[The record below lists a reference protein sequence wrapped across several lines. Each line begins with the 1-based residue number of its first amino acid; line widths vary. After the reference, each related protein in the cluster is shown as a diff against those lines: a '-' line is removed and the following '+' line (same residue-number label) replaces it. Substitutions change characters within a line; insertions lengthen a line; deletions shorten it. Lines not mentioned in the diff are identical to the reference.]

1 MDKRTLQCH
10 FSFVFVLEKKVQG
23 QRAQL
28 AYERALKDGSVNVYR
43 GRIFLIGQDR
53 AGKTSLKKSLIGLP
67 FDTDEQSTEG
77 IQVDPSEFKVDV
89 DQVTCKNWQTI
100 DQNSQR
106 LLGCAKVVARM
117 VVERQ
122 YHEQDDDKR
131 KEIRKI
137 VKMLEKEDIV
147 SRMVFERQ
155 YHEQDDDENKELR
168 KILKMLGK
176 EDGDKNDD
184 DEVYDDAG
192 DEGKDSSINQV
203 NVSSRT

>member
-1 MDKRTLQCH
+1 M
-10 FSFVFVLEKKVQG
+10 QG

-77 IQVDPSEFKVDV
+77 IQVDPSAFEVDV

-122 YHEQDDDKR
+122 YHEQDDD
-131 KEIRKI
+131 
-137 VKMLEKEDIV
+137 
-147 SRMVFERQ
+147 
-155 YHEQDDDENKELR
+155 ENTR
-168 KILKMLGK
+168 KILKIPGK
-176 EDGDKNDD
+176 EEVDKSDD
-184 DEVYDDAG
+184 DEDYDDAG
-192 DEGKDSSINQV
+192 DEGKDSTINQV
-203 NVSSRT
+203 NVSSVLDL

>member
-1 MDKRTLQCH
+1 M
-10 FSFVFVLEKKVQG
+10 QG

-77 IQVDPSEFKVDV
+77 IQVDPSAFEVDV
-89 DQVTCKNWQTI
+89 DQVKNWQTV

-122 YHEQDDDKR
+122 YHEQDDD
-131 KEIRKI
+131 
-137 VKMLEKEDIV
+137 D
-147 SRMVFERQ
+147 
-155 YHEQDDDENKELR
+155 NKER
-168 KILKMLGK
+168 KILKMPGK
-176 EDGDKNDD
+176 EDVDKNDD
-184 DEVYDDAG
+184 DEDYDDAA
-192 DEGKDSSINQV
+192 DEGKASSINQV
-203 NVSSRT
+203 NVSSVLDL

>member
-1 MDKRTLQCH
+1 M
-10 FSFVFVLEKKVQG
+10 QG
-23 QRAQL
+23 QRAQI
-28 AYERALKDGSVNVYR
+28 AYERALKNGSVNVYR

-53 AGKTSLKKSLIGLP
+53 AEKTSLKKSLIGLP
-67 FDTDEQSTEG
+67 FDTNEQSTEG
-77 IQVDPSEFKVDV
+77 IQVDPSAFEVDV

-122 YHEQDDDKR
+122 C
-131 KEIRKI
+131 
-137 VKMLEKEDIV
+137 
-147 SRMVFERQ
+147 
-155 YHEQDDDENKELR
+155 HEQDDDENTRKIL

-176 EDGDKNDD
+176 EDVDKNDD

-192 DEGKDSSINQV
+192 DEGKASSINQV
-203 NVSSRT
+203 NVSSVLDL

>member
-1 MDKRTLQCH
+1 M
-10 FSFVFVLEKKVQG
+10 QG

-77 IQVDPSEFKVDV
+77 IQVDPSAFEVDV

-106 LLGCAKVVARM
+106 WLGCAKVVARM

-122 YHEQDDDKR
+122 YHEQDDD
-131 KEIRKI
+131 
-137 VKMLEKEDIV
+137 
-147 SRMVFERQ
+147 
-155 YHEQDDDENKELR
+155 ENTR
-168 KILKMLGK
+168 KILKMPGK
-176 EDGDKNDD
+176 EDVDKSDD
-184 DEVYDDAG
+184 DEDYDDAG
-192 DEGKDSSINQV
+192 DEGKASSINQV
-203 NVSSRT
+203 NVSSVLVL

>member
-1 MDKRTLQCH
+1 MDKRTLKCH
-10 FSFVFVLEKKVQG
+10 FCFVLVLEIEVQG

-43 GRIFLIGQDR
+43 CRIFLIGQDR

-77 IQVDPSEFKVDV
+77 IQVDPSAFEVDV

-122 YHEQDDDKR
+122 YHEQDDD
-131 KEIRKI
+131 
-137 VKMLEKEDIV
+137 
-147 SRMVFERQ
+147 
-155 YHEQDDDENKELR
+155 ENKER

-176 EDGDKNDD
+176 EDVDKNDD
-184 DEVYDDAG
+184 DEDYDDAG
-192 DEGKDSSINQV
+192 DEGKASSINQV
-203 NVSSRT
+203 NVCSALDL

>member
-1 MDKRTLQCH
+1 M
-10 FSFVFVLEKKVQG
+10 QG

-77 IQVDPSEFKVDV
+77 IQVDPSAFEVDV

-122 YHEQDDDKR
+122 YHEQDDD
-131 KEIRKI
+131 
-137 VKMLEKEDIV
+137 
-147 SRMVFERQ
+147 
-155 YHEQDDDENKELR
+155 ENTR

-176 EDGDKNDD
+176 EDVDKSDD
-184 DEVYDDAG
+184 DEDYDDAG
-192 DEGKDSSINQV
+192 DEGKASSINQV
-203 NVSSRT
+203 NVSSVLDL

>member
-1 MDKRTLQCH
+1 MDKRTLKCH
-10 FSFVFVLEKKVQG
+10 FSFVFVLDKEVQG

-43 GRIFLIGQDR
+43 GQIFLIGQDR
-53 AGKTSLKKSLIGLP
+53 AGKASLKKSLIGLP
-67 FDTDEQSTEG
+67 FDTHEQSTEG
-77 IQVDPSEFKVDV
+77 IQVDPSAFEVDV

-122 YHEQDDDKR
+122 YHEQDDD
-131 KEIRKI
+131 
-137 VKMLEKEDIV
+137 
-147 SRMVFERQ
+147 
-155 YHEQDDDENKELR
+155 ENTR

-176 EDGDKNDD
+176 EDVDKNDD

-192 DEGKDSSINQV
+192 DEGKASSINQV
-203 NVSSRT
+203 NVSSVLDL